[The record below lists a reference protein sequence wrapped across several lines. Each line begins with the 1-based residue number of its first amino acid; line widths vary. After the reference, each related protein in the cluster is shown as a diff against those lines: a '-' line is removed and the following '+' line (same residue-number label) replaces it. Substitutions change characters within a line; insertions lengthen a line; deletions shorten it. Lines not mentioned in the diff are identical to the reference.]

1 MDQKQKP
8 VWKLRVAWRDTQWNA
23 MQAAETPQKAW
34 EMYTQG
40 YRAANI
46 DISDYR
52 CVGIYQASS
61 AETEHYWSDSGY

>member
-1 MDQKQKP
+1 
-8 VWKLRVAWRDTQWNA
+8 